1 MGGPIFPFHR
11 LGVDAP
17 IRGGPAAHLANRL
30 TRGLHRRLAAGKG
43 RPAAMGG
50 FINAQR
56 ASFHHVHPDV
66 FIRNA
71 QELGHHQPDRG
82 PAAAN
87 IGRADGHGCCPIL
100 AHRQRHRGFAP
111 MVEPKARGDAPPLVR
126 AQRNLVVRMR
136 LGRLQR
142 FLQADDIVIRP
153 IAGLGPVARAVL
165 QPHLDRVQLQL
176 ATHLINKAFHRKGRH
191 WGTRC
196 TIGRRLGPV
205 RDDLNTLVL
214 QGWNV
219 IAGKGARQRFANR

>member
-1 MGGPIFPFHR
+1 MGGPILPFHR

-30 TRGLHRRLAAGKG
+30 TRGFHRRLAAGKG

-50 FINAQR
+50 FIDAQR

-71 QELGHHQPDRG
+71 QELGHHQTDRG

-87 IGRADGHGCCPIL
+87 IRRADGHGCRPIF
-100 AHRQRHRGFAP
+100 AHRQRHRCFAA
-111 MVEPKARGDAPPLVR
+111 MVEPKTRGDAPPLVR
-126 AQRNLVVRMR
+126 AQRNLVIRMR

-142 FLQADDIVIRP
+142 FLKADDIVIRAIARLRP
-153 IAGLGPVARAVL
+153 IARAVL

-191 WGTRC
+191 GRARC
-196 TIGRRLGPV
+196 TIGCRLRSV
-205 RDDLNTLVL
+205 RDDLNPLVF